1 MSFQVITDY
10 AEALSF
16 LEKYPRHQ
24 RLVKTW
30 VPKSHFIEL
39 LHNEAGIS
47 VSREDDGIFAFAL
60 GDKSP
65 VRADWQKI
73 SFERTSKWLSNAV
86 ALDMTEWEAHYISI
100 NPKPLYGLT
109 KRLKDNE
116 IADFLKV
123 NAPDSSVF
131 PGSDEI
137 VHWTSLYD
145 GEHLVGVGAICRW
158 QSGEYVIASVATD
171 IDSRGKGFGKKLM
184 ELMKSDLSNLGISE
198 VCLGVLSENSAAK
211 KVYELV
217 GFNELFKLTF
227 VPNFEN

>member
-1 MSFQVITDY
+1 MSFQVIKDY
-10 AEALSF
+10 VEALGF
-16 LEKYPRHQ
+16 LNKYPRHK
-24 RLVKTW
+24 RLIKTW

-60 GDKSP
+60 GDMSP
-65 VRADWQKI
+65 VRENWRKI

-86 ALDMTEWEAHYISI
+86 TFDKTEWEAHYISI
-100 NPKPLYGLT
+100 DPKPLNGLT

-137 VHWTSLYD
+137 VHWTSLHD

-171 IDSRGKGFGKKLM
+171 MNSRSKGFGKKLM
-184 ELMKSDLSNLGISE
+184 ELMKSDLANLGISE
-198 VCLGVLSENSAAK
+198 ACLGVLSENLAAK
-211 KVYELV
+211 RVYELV

>member
-16 LEKYPRHQ
+16 LDKYPRHQ
-24 RLVKTW
+24 RLIKTW

-47 VSREDDGIFAFAL
+47 ISREDDGIFAFSL
-60 GDKSP
+60 GVKSP
-65 VRADWQKI
+65 IRESWRKI
-73 SFERTSKWLSNAV
+73 SFERTSKWLPSV
-86 ALDMTEWEAHYISI
+86 ESSDKTEWEAHFIAI
-100 NPKPLYGLT
+100 DPKPLFGRT
-109 KRLKDNE
+109 KRLSDSE
-116 IADFLKV
+116 ITDFLKS
-123 NAPDSSVF
+123 NAPESSVF

-145 GEHLVGVGAICRW
+145 GDQLVGVGAICRW

-171 IDSRGKGFGKKLM
+171 MNSRGKGFGKKLM
-184 ELMKSDLSNLGISE
+184 ELMKSDLANLGISE
-198 VCLGVLSENSAAK
+198 ACLGVLSENLAAK
-211 KVYELV
+211 RVYELV